1 MIQSFKDRETERIFR
16 RERSRKFPP
25 DLQDRAFVKLNALDA
40 ATRDLRLPPSN
51 RLEALRGGRMKS
63 ERIVPVHPGFYLR
76 ELVEELAFA
85 PAQMAEA
92 IQVPPET
99 IQAVLE
105 EKQAVSAEMAYRLG
119 LFFGQTPC
127 YWLNLQSRYDMDLVE
142 DTLGTWLKRTIKPLK
157 AA

>member
-1 MIQSFKDRETERIFR
+1 
-16 RERSRKFPP
+16 
-25 DLQDRAFVKLNALDA
+25 
-40 ATRDLRLPPSN
+40 
-51 RLEALRGGRMKS
+51 MKS

-76 ELVEELAFA
+76 ELVEELCIA
-85 PAQMAEA
+85 PYKMAEA

-119 LFFGQTPC
+119 LFFGQTPR